1 MGVDP
6 GLVATGFGVL
16 EAGADGVTVRDAG
29 VISTTT
35 GQPLEARLNALH
47 RAVHRIIELQGP
59 GLLVVEDLYTEYKFP
74 RTAILMGHARG
85 VIYLAAR
92 QLGVAVVALAPSE
105 VKRAMTGNGAA
116 GKAQVQRAVQTV
128 LGLKELPRPS
138 HVADALGLAATGMSR
153 MTGRFPTTGGGR
165 TIGSFFSAAGAQKW
179 PPHSPMSAVDRA
191 RIAVESVGP
200 AVKPAGL
207 AVESVRPAVKPARLA
222 ADPARSAVDPGRRA

>member
-16 EAGADGVTVRDAG
+16 EVGAGGVTVRDAG
-29 VISTTT
+29 VISTAT

-47 RAVHRIIELQGP
+47 KAVHRIIELQSP

-92 QLGVAVVALAPSE
+92 QLGVTVVALAPSE

-153 MTGRFPTTGGGR
+153 MTGRFPTAVGGR
-165 TIGSFFSAAGAQKW
+165 TFGSFSSAAGAQKW
-179 PPHSPMSAVDRA
+179 PPHSPMSAVDPA
-191 RIAVESVGP
+191 RLAVESARP
-200 AVKPAGL
+200 AVNPARL
-207 AVESVRPAVKPARLA
+207 AVESVRPAVNPAR
-222 ADPARSAVDPGRRA
+222 PAVDPVRPAVNPGRPA

>member
-16 EAGADGVTVRDAG
+16 EADGGGVTVRDAG
-29 VISTTT
+29 VISTTA

-92 QLGVAVVALAPSE
+92 QLGVGVLALAPSE
-105 VKRAMTGNGAA
+105 VKRAITGNGAA

-128 LGLKELPRPS
+128 LGLKDLPRPS
-138 HVADALGLAATGMSR
+138 HVADALGLAVTGMAR
-153 MTGRFPTTGGGR
+153 ITGRFPTAVGGR
-165 TIGSFFSAAGAQKW
+165 TLGSFSSAAGAQKW
-179 PPHSPMSAVDRA
+179 PPHSPTSAVDRV
-191 RIAVESVGP
+191 RT
-200 AVKPAGL
+200 
-207 AVESVRPAVKPARLA
+207 AVESVRPGVKPARTA
-222 ADPARSAVDPGRRA
+222 VDPVRSAVDPGLPA

>member
-16 EAGADGVTVRDAG
+16 EAGAGAVTVCDAG

-35 GQPLEARLNALH
+35 GEPLEARLNALH

-92 QLGVAVVALAPSE
+92 QLGVTVVAPSE

-153 MTGRFPTTGGGR
+153 VMGRLPAAVGGR
-165 TIGSFFSAAGAQKW
+165 A
-179 PPHSPMSAVDRA
+179 
-191 RIAVESVGP
+191 
-200 AVKPAGL
+200 
-207 AVESVRPAVKPARLA
+207 
-222 ADPARSAVDPGRRA
+222 

>member
-16 EAGADGVTVRDAG
+16 EVGPGGVAVRDAG
-29 VISTTT
+29 VISTPA

-47 RAVHRIIELQGP
+47 RAVYRIIEMQSP

-74 RTAILMGHARG
+74 RTAVLMGHARG

-92 QLGVAVVALAPSE
+92 QLGVSVLALAPAE

-116 GKAQVQRAVQTV
+116 GKGQMQRAVQTV

-138 HVADALGLAATGMSR
+138 HVADALGLAATGMAR
-153 MTGRFPTTGGGR
+153 ITGRLPATVGARTTG
-165 TIGSFFSAAGAQKW
+165 SFSSSAGARPRYPLASPSGSGSPSG
-179 PPHSPMSAVDRA
+179 PP
-191 RIAVESVGP
+191 
-200 AVKPAGL
+200 
-207 AVESVRPAVKPARLA
+207 
-222 ADPARSAVDPGRRA
+222 

>member
-16 EAGADGVTVRDAG
+16 EAGAGAVTVRDAG
-29 VISTTT
+29 VISTAT
-35 GQPLEARLNALH
+35 GEPLEARLNALH

-92 QLGVAVVALAPSE
+92 QLGVTVVALAPSE

-153 MTGRFPTTGGGR
+153 VMGQFPTTVGGR
-165 TIGSFFSAAGAQKW
+165 TRGSFSSAAGAQKW

-191 RIAVESVGP
+191 RLGV
-200 AVKPAGL
+200 
-207 AVESVRPAVKPARLA
+207 
-222 ADPARSAVDPGRRA
+222 DPGRSAVDRARPTVAPVRSAVKPGGRA

>member
-6 GLVATGFGVL
+6 GLVATGYGVL
-16 EAGADGVTVRDAG
+16 EIGPGGVTVRDAG

-47 RAVHRIIELQGP
+47 RAVYRIIELQSP

-92 QLGVAVVALAPSE
+92 QLGVSVLALAPAE

-116 GKAQVQRAVQTV
+116 GKGQMQRAVQTL

-138 HVADALGLAATGMSR
+138 HVADALGLAATGMAR
-153 MTGRFPTTGGGR
+153 ITGRVPGPGGGH
-165 TIGSFFSAAGAQKW
+165 SFTSSDSSSAGAQKW
-179 PPHSPMSAVDRA
+179 PPHSPPRPLIPS
-191 RIAVESVGP
+191 RI
-200 AVKPAGL
+200 
-207 AVESVRPAVKPARLA
+207 
-222 ADPARSAVDPGRRA
+222 PGRP

>member
-16 EAGADGVTVRDAG
+16 EAGAGAVTVRDAG
-29 VISTTT
+29 VISTGT

-47 RAVHRIIELQGP
+47 RAVHRIIEEQAP
-59 GLLVVEDLYTEYKFP
+59 GLLVVEDLYTEYRFP

-92 QLGVAVVALAPSE
+92 QLGVAVVALTPSE

-128 LGLKELPRPS
+128 LGLAEPPRPS

-153 MTGRFPTTGGGR
+153 ITGRLPGRAVGPAATNRLSAGPGMTRGAGERAGQAPERMTGRVGECGGHFGAPADEEMLPVAPPLPAARTRLGNRGR
-165 TIGSFFSAAGAQKW
+165 A
-179 PPHSPMSAVDRA
+179 
-191 RIAVESVGP
+191 
-200 AVKPAGL
+200 
-207 AVESVRPAVKPARLA
+207 
-222 ADPARSAVDPGRRA
+222 

>member
-16 EAGADGVTVRDAG
+16 ETGPGGVVVRDAG
-29 VISTTT
+29 VISTTAD
-35 GQPLEARLNALH
+35 QPLEVRLNALH
-47 RAVHRIIELQGP
+47 RAVHRLIEAERP
-59 GLLVVEDLYTEYKFP
+59 SLLVVEDLYTEYRFP

-92 QLGVAVVALAPSE
+92 QLDVSVLALAPAE

-116 GKAQVQRAVQTV
+116 GKGQVQRAVQTV

-153 MTGRFPTTGGGR
+153 V
-165 TIGSFFSAAGAQKW
+165 IG
-179 PPHSPMSAVDRA
+179 
-191 RIAVESVGP
+191 RIA
-200 AVKPAGL
+200 
-207 AVESVRPAVKPARLA
+207 R
-222 ADPARSAVDPGRRA
+222 

>member
-16 EAGADGVTVRDAG
+16 EADGGHVTVRDAG

-47 RAVHRIIELQGP
+47 RAVHRIIELQSP

-153 MTGRFPTTGGGR
+153 MTGKLPIPVGGQ
-165 TIGSFFSAAGAQKW
+165 ISGSFFSAAGAQKW
-179 PPHSPMSAVDRA
+179 PPHSP
-191 RIAVESVGP
+191 
-200 AVKPAGL
+200 
-207 AVESVRPAVKPARLA
+207 
-222 ADPARSAVDPGRRA
+222 RSAVDPARPAGNLGPPAIGRARPGRPA

>member
-47 RAVHRIIELQGP
+47 RAVHRIIELQRP
-59 GLLVVEDLYTEYKFP
+59 GLLVVEDLYTAYKFP
-74 RTAILMGHARG
+74 RPAILMGHARG

-207 AVESVRPAVKPARLA
+207 AVESVRPAIKAARLA

>member
-16 EAGADGVTVRDAG
+16 EAGPGGVVVRDAG
-29 VISTTT
+29 VIATAA

-47 RAVHRIIELQGP
+47 RAVQRILEAERP
-59 GLLVVEDLYTEYKFP
+59 GLLVVEDLYTEYRFP

-92 QLGVAVVALAPSE
+92 QVGVSVLALAPSE

-116 GKAQVQRAVQTV
+116 GKGQVQRAVQTV
-128 LGLKELPRPS
+128 LGLREPPRPS

-153 MTGRFPTTGGGR
+153 ITGR
-165 TIGSFFSAAGAQKW
+165 
-179 PPHSPMSAVDRA
+179 V
-191 RIAVESVGP
+191 
-200 AVKPAGL
+200 
-207 AVESVRPAVKPARLA
+207 
-222 ADPARSAVDPGRRA
+222 PGRATHVVRAAP